1 MSRSEASGIC
11 SPADISS
18 YERALRQQP
27 HWEPL
32 ANPVVKAV
40 AVALFVSGQ
49 VFVVTSM
56 YALGIVGTY
65 LGDYC
70 GILMKERVTC
80 FPFNVLEDPMYVG
93 SFMAFLGIALWSE
106 SPAGLVLS
114 ALVWTVY
121 SIALKYEGPFTSAIY
136 SNAAA
141 AKEKDALAAAPAEAP
156 STPKKKRTVA
166 SASVTASTTATAG
179 TPRKSGRLAAKEAV
193 SSADEG
199 NGVAPVATPRR
210 RTRKS
215 VVAGELGAAESSPMR
230 VTRSRSKALTT
241 DDESN

>member
-1 MSRSEASGIC
+1 M
-11 SPADISS
+11 
-18 YERALRQQP
+18 L
-27 HWEPL
+27 H
-32 ANPVVKAV
+32 NPVVKAV
-40 AVALFVSGQ
+40 AVALFLSGQ

-106 SPAGLVLS
+106 SPAGLLLS

-136 SNAAA
+136 TNAAA
-141 AKEKDALAAAPAEAP
+141 AKEKDAVVVEAP

-179 TPRKSGRLAAKEAV
+179 TPRKSGRLAAKEAA

-199 NGVAPVATPRR
+199 NGAAAVATPRR

-215 VVAGELGAAESSPMR
+215 VAASELGVDSPMR

>member
-1 MSRSEASGIC
+1 MTTCEYRVSVLRLT
-11 SPADISS
+11 PR

-27 HWEPL
+27 HWEVL
-32 ANPVVKAV
+32 HNPVVKAV
-40 AVALFVSGQ
+40 AVALFASGQ

-106 SPAGLVLS
+106 SPAGLLLS

-141 AKEKDALAAAPAEAP
+141 AKEKDVVVEAP

-179 TPRKSGRLAAKEAV
+179 TPRKSGRLAAKEA

-199 NGVAPVATPRR
+199 NGAAAATPRR

-215 VVAGELGAAESSPMR
+215 VAASELGVDSPMR

>member
-1 MSRSEASGIC
+1 MR
-11 SPADISS
+11 SS
-18 YERALRQQP
+18 YERALRHQP
-27 HWEPL
+27 HWEVL
-32 ANPVVKAV
+32 ANPVVKAA

-93 SFMAFLGIALWSE
+93 SAMAFLGIALWSE
-106 SPAGLVLS
+106 SPAGILLS

-141 AKEKDALAAAPAEAP
+141 AKEKDALTAAAAAEAP
-156 STPKKKRTVA
+156 STPKKKKSVA
-166 SASVTASTTATAG
+166 SASVSASTTATAS
-179 TPRKSGRLAAKEAV
+179 TPRKSGRLAAKEVA
-193 SSADEG
+193 SSADES
-199 NGVAPVATPRR
+199 NGAAVTATPRR

>member
-1 MSRSEASGIC
+1 
-11 SPADISS
+11 
-18 YERALRQQP
+18 
-27 HWEPL
+27 
-32 ANPVVKAV
+32 
-40 AVALFVSGQ
+40 
-49 VFVVTSM
+49 M

-106 SPAGLVLS
+106 SPAGLLLS
-114 ALVWTVY
+114 ALVWVVY
-121 SIALKYEGPFTSAIY
+121 AIALKYEGPFTAAIY
-136 SNAAA
+136 SDAAA
-141 AKEKDALAAAPAEAP
+141 AQEKKDAVKAAPVEAP
-156 STPKKKRTVA
+156 STPRKKRSTA
-166 SASVTASTTATAG
+166 SASVLPSATTTATAG
-179 TPRKSGRLAAKEAV
+179 TPRKSGRLAAKDV
-193 SSADEG
+193 SSADES
-199 NGVAPVATPRR
+199 NGVAVAATPRR

-215 VVAGELGAAESSPMR
+215 VVAGELPAESSPMR

>member
-1 MSRSEASGIC
+1 MGR
-11 SPADISS
+11 

-32 ANPVVKAV
+32 HNPLVKVA
-40 AVALFVSGQ
+40 AVALFVAGQ
-49 VFVVTSM
+49 TFVLTSM
-56 YALGIVGTY
+56 WALGLVGTY

-93 SFMAFLGIALWSE
+93 SAMAFLGIALWYE
-106 SPAGLVLS
+106 SPAGILLS
-114 ALVWTVY
+114 AFVWLVY

-141 AKEKDALAAAPAEAP
+141 AKAKDAAPVAEAP
-156 STPKKKRTVA
+156 STPKKRKSVTT
-166 SASVTASTTATAG
+166 ASVLPSATSAATAG
-179 TPRKSGRLAAKEAV
+179 TPRKSGRLAAKGTV

-199 NGVAPVATPRR
+199 NGTPVAATPRR

-215 VVAGELGAAESSPMR
+215 VVAGELPAESSPMR